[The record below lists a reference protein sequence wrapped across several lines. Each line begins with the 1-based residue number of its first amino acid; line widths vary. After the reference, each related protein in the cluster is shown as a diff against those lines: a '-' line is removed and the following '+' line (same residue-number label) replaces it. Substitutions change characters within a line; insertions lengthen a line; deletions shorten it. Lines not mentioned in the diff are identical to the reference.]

1 MILEGIVH
9 SSMTLPTKL
18 DVAMWV
24 KSAMGEMKGEG
35 QIVRNGWR
43 KMGFELAVDKD
54 GAEGGV

>member
-9 SSMTLPTKL
+9 GSMTMPTKL

-43 KMGFELAVDKD
+43 KMGF
-54 GAEGGV
+54 